1 MLSVRLPDN
10 LEEKLNHLAEVEK
23 VTKTDIV
30 TNALENY
37 IKQKE
42 KKIKPYDL
50 GADLFDAAGT
60 GEVESSSNYKDKVG
74 DKISEKF
81 NY

>member
-1 MLSVRLPDN
+1 MGHISSPEDLK
-10 LEEKLNHLAEVEK
+10 EKLNHLAGVEK
-23 VTKTDIV
+23 V

-50 GADLFDAAGT
+50 GADLFDAAGN
-60 GEVESSSNYKDKVG
+60 EQRYCDKLLQY
-74 DKISEKF
+74 F
-81 NY
+81 LCF